1 MSKLSSASRS
11 SFSRSR
17 GQQRGSGA
25 AASIVQRNRIW
36 AQRLGWIHSQRQ
48 IADLLRLPSGKV
60 NPEAFVHALKRWQRS
75 HGIPDSGVLGPTTWQ
90 RMRSETKAHPSHGV
104 DRETG
109 AECQCPK
116 CQSAGPET
124 EEEIWDTVKDV
135 FGKVWPFSGSGGSAC
150 GSVPSSKE
158 YKQWVQKALNKA
170 LGIKLSIDGNL
181 GAKSTAALRD
191 FQTKKRLPVTGTVDA
206 GTEKA
211 LRAVGAGAPPIPGR
225 KTSDSPQPL
234 ANDFRKQ
241 RPAYYKWVQE
251 SLNKILGLKIA
262 TDGDPGTATKAALR
276 DFQKK
281 VGIAVTGTVDCKTEG
296 KLIENNGCRMP
307 HPEVNTQLPLSGTG
321 YYSYKKDFRHK
332 QYGLSETIAALK
344 DIGVRWAA
352 AHSSGPRYGIG
363 EISLQGGGCISGH
376 ASHQMGIDVDLALMR
391 KDGVE
396 GHSNYLDK
404 STYSQSLT
412 QELVN
417 LIRTNKVLPVQ
428 FVLFNDPAVT
438 GVKKWPNHNNHLH
451 VRFKIPA
458 RLGG

>member
-1 MSKLSSASRS
+1 MQSR
-11 SFSRSR
+11 
-17 GQQRGSGA
+17 
-25 AASIVQRNRIW
+25 
-36 AQRLGWIHSQRQ
+36 RQ

-60 NPEAFVHALKRWQRS
+60 NPGAFISALKRWQHSR
-75 HGIPDSGVLGPTTWQ
+75 GIRPSGVLGPSTWR
-90 RMRSETKAHPSHGV
+90 RMRSEGTGQGSHGV
-104 DRETG
+104 DQETG

-116 CQSAGPET
+116 CQAAGPET
-124 EEEIWDTVKDV
+124 EGEIWDTVKDV
-135 FGKVWPFSGSGGSAC
+135 FGKVWPFGSSSASAC
-150 GSVPSSKE
+150 GSVPASKE

-170 LGIKLSIDGNL
+170 LAIKLATDGDL
-181 GAKSTAALRD
+181 GAKSKAAIRD
-191 FQTKKRLPVTGTVDA
+191 FQTKKGLPVTGNVDA
-206 GTEKA
+206 STETA
-211 LRAVGAGAPPIPGR
+211 LRVVGAGAPPIPGR
-225 KTSDSPQPL
+225 KTAGSPQPL

-251 SLNKILGLKIA
+251 SLNKSLGLKLIP
-262 TDGDPGTATKAALR
+262 DGDAGTATKAAIR

-281 VGIAVTGTVDCKTEG
+281 VGIAVTGTVDCNTEG

-307 HPEVNTQLPLSGTG
+307 HPHVDTQLPASGPG
-321 YYSYKKDFRHK
+321 YYSYKMSLRHK

-344 DIGVRWAA
+344 DIGARWAA
-352 AHSSGPRYGIG
+352 AHPAGPRYGIG
-363 EISLQGGGCISGH
+363 DISLQGGGCISGH

-391 KDGVE
+391 KDGKE

-417 LIRTNKVLPVQ
+417 LIRANKVLPAQ
-428 FVLFNDPAVT
+428 FILFNDPAVT

-458 RLGG
+458 RVGG